1 MSSSL
6 SYLTTL
12 FSNSF
17 GAGDPMLNAI
27 YGLGTSS
34 AGSTNP
40 VLALQS
46 AEKNQTQDVA
56 STAAQPAVQ
65 VAMKAFTQAVSSAT
79 SVDQL
84 LSNPAFMNVFM
95 TANNMSDQ
103 SSYTALA
110 KQALTSNLSDPN
122 SLANQLTDT
131 RWKTVAQTY
140 NLSSPGALA
149 SLQSPAT
156 MASLANAYATATWEA
171 SEDKV
176 TPGLSNALAFKA
188 QASTIT
194 TVDGVLGNPTVRNV
208 VTTALGIPEQIAFQ
222 TIGAQEK
229 AISSQLDVTQFQ
241 NPAFVETFAQR
252 YLIANA
258 AAVAA
263 TAAATAAASSSSSS
277 PDITSLAIQGQ
288 GILA

>member
-1 MSSSL
+1 
-6 SYLTTL
+6 
-12 FSNSF
+12 
-17 GAGDPMLNAI
+17 
-27 YGLGTSS
+27 
-34 AGSTNP
+34 
-40 VLALQS
+40 VLALQA
-46 AEKNQTQDVA
+46 AEKNQKQDVA
-56 STAAQPAVQ
+56 NTAAQPTVQ

-122 SLANQLTDT
+122 SLANKLTDT

-149 SLQSPAT
+149 SLQNPAT
-156 MASLANAYATATWEA
+156 IASIANAYATATWEA

-208 VTTALGIPEQIAFQ
+208 VTTTLGIPQQIAFQ
-222 TIGAQEK
+222 TIDAQEK
-229 AISSQLDVTQFQ
+229 AISSRLDVTQFQ

-263 TAAATAAASSSSSS
+263 TAAASSASSSSS
-277 PDITSLAIQGQ
+277 PDMITLAIQGQ
-288 GILA
+288 GLLA

>member
-17 GAGDPMLNAI
+17 GAGDQMLNAI
-27 YGLGTSS
+27 YGLGTPA

-40 VLALQS
+40 VLALQA

-79 SVDQL
+79 SVSQL
-84 LSNPAFMNVFM
+84 LSNPAFMNVFL

-103 SSYTALA
+103 VGFTALA

-131 RWKTVAQTY
+131 RWKTVAKTY
-140 NLSSPGALA
+140 NFATAGLA
-149 SLQSPAT
+149 SLQTPAAI
-156 MASLANAYATATWEA
+156 ASIANAYATATWEA
-171 SEDKV
+171 GEDKV
-176 TPGLSNALAFKA
+176 TPGLSKALAFKA

-222 TIGAQEK
+222 DIGAQEK
-229 AISSQLDVTQFQ
+229 AISDQLDVTQFQ

-263 TAAATAAASSSSSS
+263 TAAATASSSSSS
-277 PDITSLAIQGQ
+277 SDITSLAIQGQ

>member
-12 FSNSF
+12 FSDSF

-27 YGLGTSS
+27 YGLGTPA

-56 STAAQPAVQ
+56 NTASQPAVQ

-79 SVDQL
+79 SVNQL
-84 LSNPAFMNVFM
+84 LSNPAFMNVFL

-103 SSYTALA
+103 IGFTALA
-110 KQALTSNLSDPN
+110 TQALTSNLSDPN
-122 SLANQLTDT
+122 SLANKLTDT

-140 NLSSPGALA
+140 NLTSPGALA
-149 SLQSPAT
+149 SLQSPAAI
-156 MASLANAYATATWEA
+156 ASIANAYATATWEA
-171 SEDKV
+171 GEDKV

-208 VTTALGIPEQIAFQ
+208 VTTTLGIPQQIAFQ
-222 TIGAQEK
+222 TLNAQEN

-263 TAAATAAASSSSSS
+263 TAAATASSSASST
-277 PDITSLAIQGQ
+277 DITSLAIQGQ

>member
-1 MSSSL
+1 MSTSL

-12 FSNSF
+12 FSSSF
-17 GAGDPMLNAI
+17 GASDPMLDAI
-27 YGLGTSS
+27 YGIGTSS

-56 STAAQPAVQ
+56 NTAAQPAVQ
-65 VAMKAFTQAVSSAT
+65 VAMKAFTQAVSSAK

-84 LSNPAFMNVFM
+84 LSNPAFMNVFL

-103 SSYTALA
+103 IGFTALA
-110 KQALTSNLSDPN
+110 KQALTSDPTDPN
-122 SLANQLTDT
+122 SLANKLTDT
-131 RWKTVAQTY
+131 RWKTVGQTY

-156 MASLANAYATATWEA
+156 IASIANAYATATWEA

-188 QASTIT
+188 QAATIT
-194 TVDGVLGNPTVRNV
+194 TVDQVLGNPTVRNV
-208 VTTALGIPEQIAFQ
+208 VTTALGIPQQIAFQ
-222 TIGAQEK
+222 TMGAQEK
-229 AISSQLDVTQFQ
+229 AISSQLDVSQFQ

-263 TAAATAAASSSSSS
+263 TAAASSTSSSSS
-277 PDITSLAIQGQ
+277 PDMITLAIQGQ